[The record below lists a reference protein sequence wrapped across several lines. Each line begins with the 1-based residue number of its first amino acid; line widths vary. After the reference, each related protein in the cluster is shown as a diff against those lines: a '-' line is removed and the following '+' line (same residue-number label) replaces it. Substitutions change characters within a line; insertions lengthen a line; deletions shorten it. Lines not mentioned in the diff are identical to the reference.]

1 LKKTLDAGPSLEVR
15 KHIEELLDR
24 LTPGQFALSADT
36 LREIRAIEVLEW
48 LNTPDSRAVLE
59 RIAKGAAGVR
69 LTHEAAAAL
78 KRMTADK

>member
-1 LKKTLDAGPSLEVR
+1 
-15 KHIEELLDR
+15 
-24 LTPGQFALSADT
+24 
-36 LREIRAIEVLEW
+36 VLEW